1 VSFVKVF
8 SGSIATTC
16 DGDRMSVETTAG
28 GFWISF
34 AADPVARL
42 CVPESTSNSSSGKG
56 CISPQPAPGPPSGEA
71 YFPGRFAV
79 ALVNQRSVK
88 FQLQVSVERKQDNK
102 IKSNWI
108 KNDTLNV

>member
-1 VSFVKVF
+1 MSFVKVF

-79 ALVNQRSVK
+79 ALVNQRSVNFNFK
-88 FQLQVSVERKQDNK
+88 YL
-102 IKSNWI
+102 
-108 KNDTLNV
+108 LNGSRTIR